1 MKTIHI
7 GDPTI
12 TWESLGPQAD
22 TKRVVLTRAGID
34 RVAGTTTETIDVI
47 EVDGRPALRRTQT
60 LESDLLG
67 HRETTT
73 VVARATFEPISHHD
87 AYAGQTLSLRYD
99 GLTVAGTLQRQD
111 GRVEPIHLTLPRP
124 AFDSH
129 SVEMVLRVLPLTT
142 GYSARL
148 PAFHANTMHVIWVT
162 LRVPGT
168 EPVDAGGENEDA
180 WIVQVD
186 FGHAQQTYWIGQ
198 TSRELLK
205 QSSVLKAGTTLTFTR

>member
-12 TWESLGPQAD
+12 AWDRLGPQAD
-22 TKRVVLTRAGID
+22 TKRVVLTQAGID
-34 RVAGTTTETIDVI
+34 RAAGTTTETIDTI

-67 HRETTT
+67 QREATT

-87 AYAGQTLSLRYD
+87 AHAGQALSIRYD
-99 GLTVAGTLQRQD
+99 GMTVAGTLQRQD

-124 AFDSH
+124 VFDSH

-148 PAFHANTMHVIWVT
+148 PAFHTNTMRVIWIT
-162 LRVPGT
+162 LRVQGAET
-168 EPVDAGGENEDA
+168 VNAGGEEEDA
-180 WIVQVD
+180 WILQVD

-198 TSRELLK
+198 MSRELLK
-205 QSSVLKAGTTLTFTR
+205 QSSVLEAGTTLTFIR